1 MKNMDLSKVIEK
13 IKCKAG
19 LYITV
24 ISMVI
29 IIISLVIMSAESRA
43 SSNKNDTEIV
53 LAANKTTQFIVDD
66 TSREYKDIITH
77 TFSVTD
83 GNDLIANSIV
93 NTSLIID
100 GINEYLDSSK
110 YSVKAI
116 GILGDKIYIMQDK
129 SEPVNNLKCGIS
141 TVDRD
146 IDINSWFQILEELI
160 STYNI
165 QAYEIFMDNSDIEND
180 TVRIVYVY
188 SVDE

>member
-1 MKNMDLSKVIEK
+1 MDLSKVIEK

-24 ISMVI
+24 ISVVI
-29 IIISLVIMSAESRA
+29 IIIYLVIMSAESRA

-53 LAANKTTQFIVDD
+53 LAADETTQFIVDD
-66 TSREYKDIITH
+66 TSREYKDIINH

-83 GNDLIANSIV
+83 DNDLIANSVV

-116 GILGDKIYIMQDK
+116 GILGDKIYIMQDR

-146 IDINSWFQILEELI
+146 IDINSWLQILEELL

-165 QAYEIFMDNSDIEND
+165 QAYEVFIDNSDIKNN

>member
-1 MKNMDLSKVIEK
+1 MDLSKVIEK